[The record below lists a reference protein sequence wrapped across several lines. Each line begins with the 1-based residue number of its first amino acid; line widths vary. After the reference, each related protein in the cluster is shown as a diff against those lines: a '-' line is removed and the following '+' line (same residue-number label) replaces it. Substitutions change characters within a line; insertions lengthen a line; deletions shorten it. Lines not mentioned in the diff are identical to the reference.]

1 MKKIILA
8 GMLLTACIGAS
19 AQKEFNISGLI
30 NGMEGKYLYLSTPN
44 SIDSCMVKNHR
55 FFFKGTMDK
64 SPMDCRILTINSLS
78 MVPGMKYAKISVEPG
93 EMTMSINELDFDSPV
108 VTGSKSQYEVDVY
121 NSMTKDAA
129 YHMKKLNEDYYTA
142 NEKGRDSIRLLM
154 ESYQK
159 EYDEQTKKYLQLYP
173 STAQAASLLEMEDTQ
188 MSLSELQ
195 EAYNKLAPEAKT
207 TESGKEIANVIV
219 ALERTQPGKE
229 APLFETKD
237 VNGKIFQLKKL
248 RGKYVL
254 IDFWASWCVPCRK
267 SNPHVKEIFDKYQKK
282 GFDVVYVADDDSKE
296 SAWRKAIEKDGL
308 QKMHHVLR
316 GMKVIDQKRYIL
328 DHTNDILDMY
338 AIHFLPTKYLIDKN
352 GKIIAKY
359 NGGEEAKLDADLK
372 NAFGF

>member
-1 MKKIILA
+1 M
-8 GMLLTACIGAS
+8 
-19 AQKEFNISGLI
+19 I
-30 NGMEGKYLYLSTPN
+30 N
-44 SIDSCMVKNHR
+44 
-55 FFFKGTMDK
+55 
-64 SPMDCRILTINSLS
+64 
-78 MVPGMKYAKISVEPG
+78 GMKYARISVEPG

-108 VTGSKSQYEVDVY
+108 VTGSKSQYEADVF
-121 NSMTKDAA
+121 NSMIKDAT
-129 YHMKKLNEDYYTA
+129 YHMKKLEENYYTA
-142 NEKGRDSIRLLM
+142 NEKGRDSLRRLM

-159 EYDEQTKKYLQLYP
+159 EYAEQTKKYLELYP
-173 STAQAASLLEMEDTQ
+173 STAQAANLLVMEDTQ

-195 EAYNKLAPEAKT
+195 EAYNKLATDVKT
-207 TESGKEIANVIV
+207 TEAGKEIAHEIA

-229 APLFETKD
+229 APLFEAKD
-237 VNGKIFQLKKL
+237 VNGKNFQLKKL

-267 SNPHVKEIFDKYQKK
+267 SNPHVKAIFDKYHKT
-282 GFDVVYVADDDSKE
+282 GLDVVYVADDDSKE

-328 DHTNDILDMY
+328 DHTNDVLDMY